1 MASKINFVLQAGR
14 LRSHQKGIAL
24 VIFAFLVGLA
34 VTGLGIKFLSGG
46 GFKIQQSVKSTQA
59 LAEAKAAVI
68 GNVISGQ
75 SGTSTGQFPCSE
87 DVALI
92 GNVAEGQALG
102 GCSNTVTS
110 IGRFAWRTMG
120 TGDLRDGNNDKV
132 WYALSAG
139 FRGAPINSDTISQL
153 SLDGVQ
159 NQAVAL
165 LFSPGTVLPSQSRPT
180 PTSSSPPV
188 VSNYLE
194 TENSDADN
202 DFITGASTATFNDK
216 LLTIKADDI
225 FPVLEKRVLGEFKNY
240 LNTYKAVW
248 GAFPFPAQFGN
259 PTTATYVGSS
269 ALTGGFLPIS
279 NTNPTT
285 AWDISTTPT
294 PVVFWPAG
302 NSGSSLPCT
311 FRTNTTGGTYPNG
324 RIRCEIT
331 ISSYNSANPP
341 VFSIAGAVNNI
352 GLKFYDGFT
361 DISSTSSN
369 DVRVTT
375 RSGTATVASTS
386 RAVSH
391 SLDTSGNATVT
402 FTGVLANTGTVRI
415 EFRQTPQLSNWVLA
429 ATNHY
434 LLGGSSGN
442 NWHHLI
448 YYKVATPFLPGGSA
462 TCGASCLSVN
472 AINVTPNTT
481 LNGNHAL
488 LMSAGRR
495 LDITNVRPSPTY
507 SVSNPAQTRPGSPLL
522 EDYFDSPNNVSGGLV
537 FDSTSLPLTTFNDQ
551 VQIVE

>member
-1 MASKINFVLQAGR
+1 MARKINFILISGR
-14 LRSHQKGIAL
+14 LKCRQKGIAL
-24 VIFAFLVGLA
+24 IFFAFLLGLI
-34 VTGLGIKFLSGG
+34 VTGFGIKLLSGG
-46 GFKIQQSVKSTQA
+46 GFQIQQSVKSTQA

-92 GNVAEGQALG
+92 GNVAEGQALAS
-102 GCSNTVTS
+102 CSNTVTS

-120 TGDLRDGNNDKV
+120 TGDLRDGNNDKL

-216 LLTIKADDI
+216 SVTIKADDI

-240 LNTYKAVW
+240 LNKYKAVW

-259 PTTATYVGSS
+259 PTTATYVGDSL
-269 ALTGGFLPIS
+269 LTGGFLPIS
-279 NTNPTT
+279 GLPTTTTWTSALPTPIITNSGTTVVNTPVQCTNPS
-285 AWDISTTPT
+285 AS
-294 PVVFWPAG
+294 
-302 NSGSSLPCT
+302 
-311 FRTNTTGGTYPNG
+311 
-324 RIRCEIT
+324 RIRCSIT
-331 ISSYNSANPP
+331 FSSLDAANPP
-341 VFSIAGAVNNI
+341 TVSISGIVDNV
-352 GLKFYDGFT
+352 GLGFYDGLAT
-361 DISSTSSN
+361 VSSTSCTATSSVP
-369 DVRVTT
+369 DVRIRTT
-375 RSGTATVASTS
+375 TAPATLTNTNFV
-386 RAVSH
+386 H
-391 SLDTSGNATVT
+391 SLNNTGQGIVT
-402 FTGVLANTGTVRI
+402 FSGRLANNSGTVRI
-415 EFRQTPQLSNWVLA
+415 EFCRAPPRSNWVLA

-442 NWHHLI
+442 KWHHLV

-462 TCGASCLSVN
+462 TCGADDCLTVN

-481 LNGNHAL
+481 WSGNHAL

-495 LDITNVRPSPTY
+495 LDITNARPSPIY
-507 SVSNPAQTRPGSPLL
+507 SVSNPAQTTRPGSLL
-522 EDYFDSPNNVSGGLV
+522 ADYFDSANNVVSGGLV

-551 VQIVE
+551 VKIVE